1 MFFVIVSKVSVRKFI
16 CTNIIYILGAKIT
29 YQYIYLSTFSFSIQI
44 ITQSI
49 KKRGDA
55 SLPHDVD
62 ISSKLN

>member
-1 MFFVIVSKVSVRKFI
+1 MFFVIVSKAK
-16 CTNIIYILGAKIT
+16 CQLENLYIIDILGAKIT